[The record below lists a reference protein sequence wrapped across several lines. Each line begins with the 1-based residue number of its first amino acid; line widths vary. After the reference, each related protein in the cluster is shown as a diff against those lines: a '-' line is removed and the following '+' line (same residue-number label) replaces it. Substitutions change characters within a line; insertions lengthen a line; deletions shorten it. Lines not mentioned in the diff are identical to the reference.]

1 MQGVFYVF
9 MRIRASLPY
18 IFNTRRCLC
27 SSVLCTVCRIWLSR
41 ICRSTR
47 GCTRS
52 CTRSRTCG
60 RTCSRWPACCHI
72 WVVHI
77 WSVCCWSI
85 RNYSVCCRSVRV
97 WFASCTRSSRFTG
110 TWLWSVFYPL
120 LFLLRIYILYIFL
133 LNTGSSFFLSCRKYI
148 YYNDVI
154 IVYDHDTN
162 ANTIHMCG
170 EEAWCTDWCQ
180 TLTILPRIYRLQ
192 KFRI

>member
-18 IFNTRRCLC
+18 IFNTRHCLC

-41 ICRSTR
+41 MCRSTR
-47 GCTRS
+47 GCT
-52 CTRSRTCG
+52 CG
-60 RTCSRWPACCHI
+60 RTYGCWPASCHVYSVRI
-72 WVVHI
+72 WV
-77 WSVCCWSI
+77 VCCWSI
-85 RNYSVCCRSVRV
+85 RIWSVCCRPARV
-97 WFASCTRSSRFTG
+97 WLAYTCCTRSSRFTG

-133 LNTGSSFFLSCRKYI
+133 LNTGSGFFLSCREYI

-170 EEAWCTDWCQ
+170 EEAWCTVWCQ